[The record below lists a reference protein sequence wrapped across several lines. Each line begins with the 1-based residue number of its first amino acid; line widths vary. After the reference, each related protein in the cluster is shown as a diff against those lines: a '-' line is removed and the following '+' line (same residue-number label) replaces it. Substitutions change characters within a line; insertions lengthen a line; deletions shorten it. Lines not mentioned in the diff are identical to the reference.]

1 MASMQ
6 PETVDQIF
14 TFGEFTLDL
23 RKGLLQRGNEQAFL
37 RPKAHALL
45 THLARNIGRIVPK
58 TELMDFVW
66 PGIYVTED
74 SLTQSIREI
83 RKVLGDDKQEL
94 IRTISRRGYML
105 AVAAD
110 PLADAEI
117 QPIVAVLRF
126 RNDTGDAAQLPLIDG
141 FAEDII
147 NGLARFGTVTV
158 LARNSSFSLSS
169 ESKSDWSL
177 ARARI
182 GANYLVEGSIRRN
195 GKSLR
200 VSVSLVD
207 AANLVQLWGDRYDA
221 DGDEIFSIQ
230 EDIIERI
237 VGRLVTRIED
247 AGVSRAAQKPVTSLA
262 AYELTLRGV
271 AMLRRNEPDD
281 IAAAR
286 ELFERAIAKDPS
298 YGLAHAHL
306 AFAHVMLGGYG
317 WSPLD
322 VLARAQALATRAIML
337 SRDQPVGHRVLS
349 FIQMYM
355 RDYAG
360 AEHSLRRA
368 IELNPY
374 DAESVDQMGYLLTLR
389 GRPVEALAWLD
400 RAARLD
406 PIHPPWYNYDRSLA
420 LYSLGDYLAAA
431 TAIEPGPTLPPW
443 MRTRLAACYAQQGDM
458 EKARF
463 HAAIINDLDPDF
475 SPVNYAKAGVAFEHA
490 SDIRHF
496 AEGVFLALG
505 LSPEA

>member
-1 MASMQ
+1 MQ
-6 PETVDQIF
+6 TETADQVF
-14 TFGEFTLDL
+14 TFGGFTLDL
-23 RKGLLQRGNEQAFL
+23 RKGLLHRDDEPAFL

-45 THLARNIGRIVPK
+45 THLAQNIGRVVPK
-58 TELMDFVW
+58 SELMDSVW

-94 IRTISRRGYML
+94 IQTISRRGYML
-105 AVAAD
+105 AVAAE
-110 PLADAEI
+110 PVADAGI

-126 RNDTGDAAQLPLIDG
+126 RNETGDAAQIPLVDG

-169 ESKSDWSL
+169 ESRSDWSL
-177 ARARI
+177 ARSRI
-182 GANYLVEGSIRRN
+182 GADYLVEGSIRRH

-207 AANLVQLWGDRYDA
+207 AANLVQLWGERYDA
-221 DGDEIFSIQ
+221 DGNEIFSIQ

-237 VGRLVTRIED
+237 VGRLVTRLED
-247 AGVSRAAQKPVTSLA
+247 AGVTRASQKPVTSLA
-262 AYELTLRGV
+262 AYELTQRGV

-286 ELFERAIAKDPS
+286 DLFEKAIAKDPT

-317 WSPLD
+317 WASLE
-322 VLARAQALATRAIML
+322 VLTQAQALATKAIML
-337 SRDQPVGHRVLS
+337 SRDQPTGHRVLS

-368 IELNPY
+368 VELNPY

-389 GRPVEALAWLD
+389 GKPVEALAWLD
-400 RAARLD
+400 RAVRLD

-420 LYSLGDYLAAA
+420 LYSVGDYLAAA
-431 TAIEPGPTLPPW
+431 AAIEPSPALPPW
-443 MRTRLAACYAQQGDM
+443 MRTRLAACYAQQGDLVQ
-458 EKARF
+458 ARF
-463 HAAIINDLDPDF
+463 HAAKINDLDPGF
-475 SPVNYAKAGVAFEHA
+475 SPVNYAKVGVAFEHA
-490 SDIRHF
+490 SDIQHF

-505 LSPEA
+505 LPSE

>member
-1 MASMQ
+1 MQ
-6 PETVDQIF
+6 TETADQVF
-14 TFGEFTLDL
+14 SFGGFTLDL
-23 RKGLLQRGNEQAFL
+23 RKGLLQRGGEPAFL

-45 THLARNIGRIVPK
+45 THLARNIGRVVPK
-58 TELMDFVW
+58 SELMDSVW

-83 RKVLGDDKQEL
+83 RKALGDDRQEL

-105 AVAAD
+105 AVN
-110 PLADAEI
+110 AEPVAEAGS

-126 RNDTGDAAQLPLIDG
+126 RNETGDSAQVPLVDG

-158 LARNSSFSLSS
+158 LARNSSFSLAS
-169 ESKSDWSL
+169 ESRSDWSL
-177 ARARI
+177 ARVRI
-182 GANYLVEGSIRRN
+182 GADYLVEGAIRRH
-195 GKSLR
+195 GKNLR

-207 AANLVQLWGDRYDA
+207 AESLVQLWGERYDA
-221 DGDEIFSIQ
+221 DGEEIFSIQ

-237 VGRLVTRIED
+237 VSRLVTRLED

-281 IAAAR
+281 IEAAH

-317 WSPLD
+317 WAPLE
-322 VLARAQALATRAIML
+322 VLTKAQGLATRAIML
-337 SRDQPVGHRVLS
+337 ARDQPTGHRVLS
-349 FIQMYM
+349 FIQIYM
-355 RDYAG
+355 RDYEG
-360 AEHSLRRA
+360 AEHNLKRA
-368 IELNPY
+368 VELNPY

-389 GRPVEALAWLD
+389 GRPLEALAWLE
-400 RAARLD
+400 RAVRLD
-406 PIHPPWYNYDRSLA
+406 PLHPPWYDYDRSLA
-420 LYSLGDYLAAA
+420 LYSLGDYRGAAI
-431 TAIEPGPTLPPW
+431 AIDPGPNLPSW
-443 MRTRLAACYAQQGDM
+443 MRTRLAACYAQQGEM
-458 EKARF
+458 EQARF
-463 HAAIINDLDPDF
+463 HAAKINDLDPDF
-475 SPVNYAKAGVAFEHA
+475 SPVNYAKAGVAFEHPT
-490 SDIRHF
+490 DIQHF

-505 LSPEA
+505 LPSE